1 MFVVGW
7 KKRKIDP
14 SYLTTPLQITFNT
27 HSPLVPRPLLLEV
40 RNIAHDSAAEYRAYR
55 GGYAPALLPFD
66 VGEEGE
72 GGGGSGGATAAAAVG
87 APM

>member
-1 MFVVGW
+1 MVIGW
-7 KKRKIDP
+7 AGKQGGALV
-14 SYLTTPLQITFNT
+14 SHHPLPPKHT

-55 GGYAPALLPFD
+55 GGYAPALLPLSD
-66 VGEEGE
+66 DDSHGK
-72 GGGGSGGATAAAAVG
+72 GGAGAAAVG